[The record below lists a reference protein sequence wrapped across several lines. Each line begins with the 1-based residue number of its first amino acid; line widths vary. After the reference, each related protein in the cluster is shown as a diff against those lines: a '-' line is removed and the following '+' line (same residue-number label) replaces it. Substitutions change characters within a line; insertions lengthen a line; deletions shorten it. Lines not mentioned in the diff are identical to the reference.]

1 MNTYSRKDTQR
12 EIIEIKPPFIKLEQL
27 LKFANIIETG
37 GQAKLAI
44 QDGIVSVN
52 GEVCTMRGKKIV
64 EGDRIT
70 VEGIDEE
77 FEVQFAE

>member
-1 MNTYSRKDTQR
+1 M

>member
-1 MNTYSRKDTQR
+1 M

-27 LKFANIIETG
+27 LKFANNIETG

-52 GEVCTMRGKKIV
+52 GEVCTMRSKKIV